1 MSFDAEPG
9 RFRKTRWALAAVFVL
24 GLAGLAFA
32 ASRREYPL
40 VVPLLLVVLGAGA
53 AVSALGPVLGTRQRL
68 TVDDGGLMVEAGL
81 WSTRLSWKQIAQ
93 VRIIDRPLPP
103 GVRSTPVV
111 RTRLARRRAGAN
123 GWVVVWLAPD
133 VEPPAARMHLPSWH
147 ARLGGVRICDLATLD
162 TTDERVAEALRTF
175 GGELYDPGRGPR

>member
-9 RFRKTRWALAAVFVL
+9 WFRRTRWVLAAVFVL
-24 GLAGLAFA
+24 ALAGLAFSA
-32 ASRREYPL
+32 ARREYL
-40 VVPLLLVVLGAGA
+40 LIVPLLVVLLGSGA

-81 WSTRLSWKQIAQ
+81 LSTRLSWKQIAQ

-111 RTRLARRRAGAN
+111 RARLARRRAGTN
-123 GWVVVWLAPD
+123 GWVVAWLAPD
-133 VEPPAARMHLPSWH
+133 VAPPEPRMHLPSWH
-147 ARLGGVRICDLATLD
+147 ARLGAVRICDLATLD
-162 TTDERVAEALRTF
+162 TSDEQVAEALRKY